1 MAGRSTGGGSR
12 GGGGRSMG
20 GGSRSG
26 AGRSMGGSS
35 SRGSSGGFGGGSRG
49 AGSSSR
55 GSSSSFG
62 GSSRGSSGS
71 SGSSGRSMGSRSGSG
86 RSFSSAGPN
95 RHSSSGNNTSRPTG
109 SSGGFGGFG
118 GGFGGGGHHHHHH
131 HHGPIFRSYG
141 PRIPHHSYGA
151 PRHRSGSSGCL
162 TIFLFVI
169 AIIFIAGLFGSN
181 NNNSYDSGNITITS
195 NSVKREPLEKGA
207 VKETA
212 YFEDNLNWINNK
224 TKLQTGLKNFYNLT
238 GIQPFLL
245 LVDSIGYD
253 PTDEEIDAYAN
264 KYYDEHFEDEAHLL
278 FIYIEDIDYS
288 YGIVGN
294 RGKTIMDQEAWDIL
308 YDYAQNYWQSDLED
322 EDMFAKVFTDAG
334 ERIMSDPNAGTKM
347 KTSVVKVLIV
357 AVAIIIIISILRKWQ
372 KERALQKQKEDE
384 NLKDI
389 LNTPLESFGSKEMDD
404 LIDKYKKDEIE

>member
-26 AGRSMGGSS
+26 AGRSMGGGA
-35 SRGSSGGFGGGSRG
+35 SRGSSGSFGGGSRG
-49 AGSSSR
+49 SSSSSR

-62 GSSRGSSGS
+62 GSSRGSSS
-71 SGSSGRSMGSRSGSG
+71 SSSSSGRSMGSRSGSG

-95 RHSSSGNNTSRPTG
+95 RHTSSGGNTTNRPTG
-109 SSGGFGGFG
+109 SSGGFGG
-118 GGFGGGGHHHHHH
+118 GFGSGPIGGGHHHHHH
-131 HHGPIFRSYG
+131 HHGPIFRSHG
-141 PRIPHHSYGA
+141 PRVPYHGSMG
-151 PRHRSGSSGCL
+151 PRSRRSSSGCL
-162 TIFLFVI
+162 TTFLIIF
-169 AIIFIAGLFGSN
+169 AIIFIAGIIGSN
-181 NNNSYDSGNITITS
+181 NSNSYKNGGTTITS

-212 YFEDNLNWINNK
+212 YYEDNLNWINNK

-238 GIQPFLL
+238 GIQPFIL
-245 LVDSIGYD
+245 LVDTIGND

-288 YGIVGN
+288 YGIVGS

-308 YDYAQNYWQSDLED
+308 YDYAQNYWHSDLED

-347 KTSVVKVLIV
+347 KTNVVKVLII
-357 AVAIIIIISILRKWQ
+357 AVAAIIIISILRKWQ
-372 KERALQKQKEDE
+372 KDRAIQKQKEDE

-389 LNTPLESFGSKEMDD
+389 LNAPLDTFGSKEMDD
-404 LIDKYKKDEIE
+404 LIDKYKKDE

>member
-1 MAGRSTGGGSR
+1 MAGRSMGGGSR

-26 AGRSMGGSS
+26 AGRSMGGGA
-35 SRGSSGGFGGGSRG
+35 SRGSSSGSRG
-49 AGSSSR
+49 A
-55 GSSSSFG
+55 SSSFG
-62 GSSRGSSGS
+62 GSSGSSS
-71 SGSSGRSMGSRSGSG
+71 SSGRSMGSRSGSG

-95 RHSSSGNNTSRPTG
+95 RHTSSGGNNTSRPTG
-109 SSGGFGGFG
+109 SSGGFGG
-118 GGFGGGGHHHHHH
+118 GFGGGPIGGGHH

-141 PRIPHHSYGA
+141 PRVPRHSYAG
-151 PRHRSGSSGCL
+151 PRYSRGSSGCL
-162 TIFLFVI
+162 TTFLIIF
-169 AIIFIAGLFGSN
+169 AIIFVAALFGSN
-181 NNNSYDSGNITITS
+181 NSNSYQNSNTTITS

-212 YFEDNLNWINNK
+212 YYEDNLNWINNT

-238 GIQPFLL
+238 GIQPFIL
-245 LVDSIGYD
+245 LVDSIGND

-288 YGIVGN
+288 YGIVGS

-308 YDYAQNYWQSDLED
+308 YDYSQNYWHSDLED

-347 KTSVVKVLIV
+347 KTSVIKVLVIAI
-357 AVAIIIIISILRKWQ
+357 AVIIIISILRKWQ
-372 KERALQKQKEDE
+372 KDRALQKQKEDE

-389 LNTPLESFGSKEMDD
+389 LNTPLETFGSKEMDD
-404 LIDKYKKDEIE
+404 LIDKYKKDE